1 MHVRPPTNLPSVAS
15 FFFPRSTSPGES
27 DNCQLLS
34 RKRRRGVIEKKRR
47 DRINSSL
54 TELKRLVPS
63 AYEKQGSA
71 KLEKAE
77 ILQLTVDH
85 LKQLHARGRFETPQ
99 HKDVVSIFFPHK
111 MKSLKMSGTICCLTG
126 TRTHVSCS

>member
-1 MHVRPPTNLPSVAS
+1 MCSHFS
-15 FFFPRSTSPGES
+15 FS
-27 DNCQLLS
+27 DNKCLLSKCTHFSLFLCSIYRISPKDTDTDSCQHLS
-34 RKRRRGVIEKKRR
+34 RKKRRGVIEKKRR

-54 TELKRLVPS
+54 SELKRLVPS

-85 LKQLHARGRFETPQ
+85 LKTLHAKGELSNYLF
-99 HKDVVSIFFPHK
+99 
-111 MKSLKMSGTICCLTG
+111 L
-126 TRTHVSCS
+126 

>member
-1 MHVRPPTNLPSVAS
+1 MPHTLMFCISPSPLTNYNSRNVLIRSFSLFPT
-15 FFFPRSTSPGES
+15 RSTSPGES
-27 DNCQLLS
+27 DSCQLLS

-54 TELKRLVPS
+54 SELKRLVPS

-85 LKQLHARGRFETPQ
+85 LKQLHARGG
-99 HKDVVSIFFPHK
+99 FP
-111 MKSLKMSGTICCLTG
+111 SLFVFPDSSYHL
-126 TRTHVSCS
+126 

>member
-1 MHVRPPTNLPSVAS
+1 M
-15 FFFPRSTSPGES
+15 
-27 DNCQLLS
+27 S

-85 LKQLHARGRFETPQ
+85 LKALHARGKLSNPPFYVCLFCPMPSCGVRCLAHVLLGARNWRSFNRSPMVCEKYDFLSTERDSAAT
-99 HKDVVSIFFPHK
+99 KVS
-111 MKSLKMSGTICCLTG
+111 TIRILP
-126 TRTHVSCS
+126 R